1 MAAGVVVGGA
11 KDPYGNPTRGTPPP
25 GYTFEPNT
33 GRLIPIAGSA
43 TDVLE
48 QRTRQQTIEDQAR
61 QRTQS
66 QVDEDRRARD
76 ALRSKLVGML
86 DRPLEDYSGSGYALS
101 GGSVAPIA
109 AFDPSSFM
117 TSSTTLPAVPDVVGK
132 IELPDTSAAQAN
144 LFARAKDK
152 VGLQTAGSLAALR
165 SALAG
170 RGMLGGGGEV
180 RGAQNILT
188 AGQAQLGDTT
198 REQAIQE
205 AGRLTDFAKMGYEG
219 AITQRGQDITARGQD
234 ISAQES
240 ARNAALD
247 AAKTAYEGQIATR
260 GQDITQRGQDINAK
274 QINAGRRYD
283 SVTGLLGKLY

>member
-11 KDPYGNPTRGTPPP
+11 KDQYGNPTRGAPPP
-25 GYTFEPNT
+25 GYTYEPNT

-43 TDVLE
+43 LDALE

-86 DRPLEDYSGSGYALS
+86 DRPLEDYSGSFS
-101 GGSVAPIA
+101 SVGGAGAVAPIA
-109 AFDPSSFM
+109 PFNPAAFGVSSA
-117 TSSTTLPAVPDVVGK
+117 PAVPDVVGSVA
-132 IELPDTSAAQAN
+132 LPDTSAAQAN
-144 LFARAKDK
+144 IFARAKDK

-170 RGMLGGGGEV
+170 RGMLGGGGET

-234 ISAQES
+234 ISSQES

-247 AAKTAYEGQIATR
+247 AAKTAYEGQITTR
-260 GQDITQRGQDINAK
+260 GQDITQRGQALQAQQANV
-274 QINAGRRYD
+274 GRKYD

>member
-1 MAAGVVVGGA
+1 MAGIVVGGA
-11 KDPYGNPTRGTPPP
+11 KDQYGNPARGAPPA
-25 GYTFEPNT
+25 GYTYEPNT

-43 TDVLE
+43 TDTLE
-48 QRTRQQTIEDQAR
+48 QRTRQQTLEDQAR
-61 QRTQS
+61 QRSQS
-66 QVDEDRRARD
+66 MLEEDRRARD
-76 ALRSKLVGML
+76 ALRSKLIGML
-86 DRPLEDYSGSGYALS
+86 DRPLEDYSGSSYAS

-109 AFDPSSFM
+109 AFNPSQFNVGVAN
-117 TSSTTLPAVPDVVGK
+117 LPAVPDVVGRVD
-132 IELPDTSAAQAN
+132 LPDTSAAQAN
-144 LFARAKDK
+144 IFARAKDK

-170 RGMLGGGGEV
+170 RGMLGGGGET

-188 AGQAQLGDTT
+188 AGQGQLGDVS

-219 AITQRGQDITARGQD
+219 AITQRGQDITTRGQD

-247 AAKTAYEGQIATR
+247 AAKTAYEGNIATR
-260 GQDITQRGQDINAK
+260 GQDITQRGQDITARQANV
-274 QINAGRRYD
+274 GRKYD